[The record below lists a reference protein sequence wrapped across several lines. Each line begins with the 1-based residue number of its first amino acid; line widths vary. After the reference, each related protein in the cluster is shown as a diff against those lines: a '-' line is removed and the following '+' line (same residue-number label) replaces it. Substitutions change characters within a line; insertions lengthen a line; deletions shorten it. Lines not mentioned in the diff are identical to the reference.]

1 MCVCMYEC
9 CVFSLSPLTT
19 LAAHKCNILCF
30 FFFSYVCQCASVC
43 LCVCVSVSVVILR
56 LCCCCSL
63 MTRAVPGSRGC
74 HSVVTN
80 SLGRLAAAK
89 TSAPAKP
96 TPPPPPLPVRT
107 HTQAHPYIQTH
118 TTVTPRCLD
127 SSKCVYVAVD
137 GCLKTLL

>member
-19 LAAHKCNILCF
+19 LAAHKRNILWVFC

-43 LCVCVSVSVVILR
+43 LCVSVSVSVSLVILR

-89 TSAPAKP
+89 TPALAK
-96 TPPPPPLPVRT
+96 PPPPPSPRPSPHT
-107 HTQAHPYIQTH
+107 HSSTPIHTNTH
-118 TTVTPRCLD
+118 HCD
-127 SSKCVYVAVD
+127 SSV
-137 GCLKTLL
+137 LRFL